1 MRPVPGIAFS
11 MLLFLLAIVKISL
24 GTYEAG
30 FFRVSIDVLPPGANP
45 ACASCDAPRCN
56 ILF

>member
-1 MRPVPGIAFS
+1 V
-11 MLLFLLAIVKISL
+11 LCLLAIVKTSL

-30 FFRVSIDVLPPGANP
+30 LFRVSIDVLPPGANP
-45 ACASCDAPRCN
+45 ACASCDEPGCN